1 MGFEA
6 RFEVPHLAKDVW
18 HELFTSRYNP
28 LGTATGTYAVV
39 DQTCRR
45 YLAGESSGKPARAT
59 RTVHLPDGSRI
70 AYGMVECH
78 AGRYAAFDILEQ
90 SSADPLELQG
100 VDGALPR
107 VAFQFE
113 ASKQRGTAVTI
124 RFDIARATAK
134 EESGR
139 WFGPPPAD
147 HTEAYRQQFTALGA
161 GWDDDMRRR
170 GYLPQG
176 RPVVPRLNFD
186 LAASLRPPEVEVE
199 TPCGG
204 SDVPSEATA
213 SSRALPSV
221 ASESTANKA
230 AAGQHTESAA
240 RRLVTRSKPFWKI
253 EQEKGKRRALQRS
266 GQHHA
271 AGVSASGLAAASA
284 VEPAVRASSTA
295 AAAAPSPTGEVWAP
309 GVDSR
314 SRLRVFKIEGHEIF
328 GAEVQEQ
335 PQSDRA
341 GLQLVV
347 VGVRPGSMAELLGV
361 PINGVVTRLNGTP
374 LSSVVP
380 MQHLQRVL
388 ANERPVWVSVSIP
401 TPKPTQRYKSKQ
413 RFSLRRLFGFS
424 RLAAAHESTKGVGK
438 ATSATPDATSRS
450 CESSQGSNDVR
461 ESVVSLEHGLELC
474 C

>member
-1 MGFEA
+1 MGFHTS
-6 RFEVPHLAKDVW
+6 FEVPHLAKDVW
-18 HELFTSRYNP
+18 SELFTSRYNP

-45 YLAGESSGKPARAT
+45 YLAGESSGKPARAI

-70 AYGMVECH
+70 TYSMVECH
-78 AGRYAAFDILEQ
+78 AGRYAAFEILEQ

-113 ASKQRGTAVTI
+113 AVQHGTAVKI

-134 EESGR
+134 GESGR

-147 HTEAYRQQFTALGA
+147 HTEAYRQQFTALGV

-176 RPVVPRLNFD
+176 RPVVPWLNLD

-199 TPCGG
+199 TPCG
-204 SDVPSEATA
+204 SDVPSEVTA
-213 SSRALPSV
+213 SSRALPSA
-221 ASESTANKA
+221 ASEATANTA
-230 AAGQHTESAA
+230 SAGQHTESAA

-253 EQEKGKRRALQRS
+253 EQEKGKRRALQRAE
-266 GQHHA
+266 QHHA
-271 AGVSASGLAAASA
+271 AGLSASGLAAASA
-284 VEPAVRASSTA
+284 VEPAVRAPSTA
-295 AAAAPSPTGEVWAP
+295 AAGAPGPTGKVWAP

-314 SRLRVFKIEGHEIF
+314 SRLRVFKIEGREIF

-341 GLQLVV
+341 GLQLVI

-361 PINGVVTRLNGTP
+361 PINGVVTRLNGAP

-388 ANERPVWVSVSIP
+388 DANERPVWVSVSIP
-401 TPKPTQRYKSKQ
+401 PPKPTQRCKTKQ

-424 RLAAAHESTKGVGK
+424 RSAAAHESAKGGVK

-461 ESVVSLEHGLELC
+461 ENVVSLEHGLELC